1 MTNGPVTPVPGYS
14 YDSHV
19 AAIRISTRPA
29 TLRCNLLLSAALL
42 LMWLPSSAAAKP
54 APTDSPAAAR
64 TVASETSKD
73 SAVRPSLPNAPIAKS
88 EAAAESSSIAIKP
101 FSNSAIKPAM
111 ERPLPTPRQQKL
123 WYTFMAAG
131 HSAAAFDAYSTRRA
145 LSRNDG
151 TEGNPLLRPFAH
163 SNAMYAATQVS
174 PAVMDYVG
182 RRMMTSTHP
191 ALRKFWWVPQV
202 AGAGF
207 SFGAGMHN
215 YALTQ

>member
-1 MTNGPVTPVPGYS
+1 
-14 YDSHV
+14 
-19 AAIRISTRPA
+19 
-29 TLRCNLLLSAALL
+29 
-42 LMWLPSSAAAKP
+42 MWLPSSEAVKP
-54 APTDSPAAAR
+54 TATDSPAAAR
-64 TVASETSKD
+64 TVASETTKD
-73 SAVRPSLPNAPIAKS
+73 AAARPALPNAPIAKS
-88 EAAAESSSIAIKP
+88 EAAESSSVAIKP
-101 FSNSAIKPAM
+101 FSSSAIKPAK
-111 ERPLPTPRQQKL
+111 ERPVPTPRQQKL
-123 WYTFMAAG
+123 WYTFMAVG

-145 LSRNDG
+145 LSGNYG

-182 RRMMTSTHP
+182 RRMMTSGHP
-191 ALRKFWWVPQV
+191 TLRKFWWVPQV

>member
-1 MTNGPVTPVPGYS
+1 
-14 YDSHV
+14 
-19 AAIRISTRPA
+19 
-29 TLRCNLLLSAALL
+29 LLLSAALL
-42 LMWLPSSAAAKP
+42 LMWLPSSEDTKP
-54 APTDSPAAAR
+54 AATDSPAAAKA
-64 TVASETSKD
+64 VASESSKN
-73 SAVRPSLPNAPIAKS
+73 SAARLPDAPIAKS
-88 EAAAESSSIAIKP
+88 EVTAEAGSVAIKP
-101 FSNSAIKPAM
+101 FSNSALKPAM

-123 WYTFMAAG
+123 WYTFMAVG

-145 LSRNDG
+145 LSGNYG

-182 RRMMTSTHP
+182 RRMMTSSHP

-215 YALTQ
+215 YVLTQ

>member
-1 MTNGPVTPVPGYS
+1 MSTNSRDELLRRLAHPFWFQSFGAVMGMDWHSSGITTSVLGALKRGLGPVEHELGLHVCGGRGRHSRKTPAELLALGERTGL
-14 YDSHV
+14 DG
-19 AAIRISTRPA
+19 AIGSRPA
-29 TLRCNLLLSAALL
+29 APEHGSAL
-42 LMWLPSSAAAKP
+42 
-54 APTDSPAAAR
+54 
-64 TVASETSKD
+64 
-73 SAVRPSLPNAPIAKS
+73 
-88 EAAAESSSIAIKP
+88 
-101 FSNSAIKPAM
+101 KPAM

-123 WYTFMAAG
+123 WYTFMAVG

-145 LSRNDG
+145 LSGNYG

-182 RRMMTSTHP
+182 RRMMTSSHP

-215 YALTQ
+215 YVLTQ